1 MTATTQEAA
10 PERAAR
16 SLDPTGAQIW
26 RAFRLPLLIAL
37 VIVLVGGVLGYF
49 GSRQRQGLL
58 DPEAVDGGGSRA
70 LARLLKH
77 QGVKVE
83 VVRTADQA
91 LARAGDDTTLLVAF
105 PDLVPQ
111 DTRARL
117 GRDAATVVLIEPGNR
132 ALAGLAPDVSAVGQ
146 AFVEDRDPDCALPA
160 ARAAGQALMGGLLYD
175 VSAKAEGRAELCYRE
190 KGHGSLVRLTEGDR
204 ELVVLGTP
212 QPLVNRHL
220 AEEGNAA
227 LALRLLGQHPRLVWY
242 VPSVAEGGG
251 TATSLY
257 DLLPAGWRWAAVQLW
272 IAVALLAL
280 WRVRRLGPVVTEP
293 LPVVVRAAETVEGRA
308 RLYRRAHARE
318 HAAATLRAA
327 TLSRIVPLLG
337 LPREPAPAAVVAA
350 VARRTGRPPHLVAA
364 LLYGAGQ
371 HGGKTETLPTELIP
385 ADWEALGVPAEGRRR
400 ARTARSLDEVL
411 VRLADGLDNLEKEVR
426 RS

>member
-160 ARAAGQALMGGLLYD
+160 ARAAGQALMGGLL
-175 VSAKAEGRAELCYRE
+175 
-190 KGHGSLVRLTEGDR
+190 
-204 ELVVLGTP
+204 P
-212 QPLVNRHL
+212 P
-220 AEEGNAA
+220 
-227 LALRLLGQHPRLVWY
+227 
-242 VPSVAEGGG
+242 
-251 TATSLY
+251 
-257 DLLPAGWRWAAVQLW
+257 
-272 IAVALLAL
+272 
-280 WRVRRLGPVVTEP
+280 GPP
-293 LPVVVRAAETVEGRA
+293 
-308 RLYRRAHARE
+308 
-318 HAAATLRAA
+318 
-327 TLSRIVPLLG
+327 
-337 LPREPAPAAVVAA
+337 
-350 VARRTGRPPHLVAA
+350 ARR
-364 LLYGAGQ
+364 
-371 HGGKTETLPTELIP
+371 
-385 ADWEALGVPAEGRRR
+385 
-400 ARTARSLDEVL
+400 
-411 VRLADGLDNLEKEVR
+411 
-426 RS
+426 